1 MITGLSPDNEAFL
14 LRLVSSGRFPTPEAA
29 LNEAVQTLREVT
41 TESAANGDVAKQRS
55 ADEWIKDIKEWAD
68 KHRPVNT
75 FVDDSRES
83 IY

>member
-1 MITGLSPDNEAFL
+1 MIAGLSPDNEAFL
-14 LRLVSSGRFPTPEAA
+14 LHLVSSGRFPTPEAA
-29 LNEAVQTLREVT
+29 LNEAVQTLREAT
-41 TESAANGDVAKQRS
+41 TECVAGGGSAKQRS